1 MSKVKTR
8 LTSVKV
14 FETLY
19 NRFKIH
25 TIEDETN
32 LQKVV
37 NRSLHLYVKDADYRE
52 QIKQCTE
59 LQVSGSQF

>member
-14 FETLY
+14 LDSLY

-37 NRSLHLYVKDADYRE
+37 NRSLHLYVNNDDYR
-52 QIKQCTE
+52 QKIKQCTE
-59 LQVSGSQF
+59 LQISGSQF